1 MEISAKTEYAVR
13 AMLQLADA
21 EQGTLVTTE
30 ALAGAQALPRKF
42 LESILVDLR
51 SAGFVTSRRGQHGGH
66 ALARPAEQI
75 RVGDLIRAIDGP
87 LAPMRCASVSA
98 YQACVDCADPETC
111 GLRGLMREA
120 RDALSQV
127 LDQRSLRDLSQPEAA
142 RWLTTNGELQ

>member
-1 MEISAKTEYAVR
+1 MKAKYALR
-13 AMLQLADA
+13 AMCELARGDGGWLQAH
-21 EQGTLVTTE
+21 
-30 ALAGAQALPRKF
+30 ALALRSRAPEKF

-75 RVGDLIRAIDGP
+75 RIGDLIRAIDGP

-98 YQACVDCADPETC
+98 YQACADCIDPETC
-111 GLRGLMREA
+111 GVRGLMREA

-127 LDQRSLRDLSQPEAA
+127 LDQRSLRDLSHPDAA
-142 RWLTTNGELQ
+142 RWLATPGELQ